1 MYKKDE
7 SYREMGKEYSFNI
20 SRQRLKLRYHKLKI
34 NKFQKHGFILCIIYM
49 LCISLFEIRVYSSH
63 NGFRTCLCV
72 RDARRQVKSEIKLSE
87 YNCNQDLVSGKPEN
101 QIGFSIYAAETEE
114 EKEHRMGVPFKENGT
129 FIKKDTAQ
137 TVRVHLRS
145 SYKTLNND
153 EVKAMVKK
161 YNFFNAVFNT
171 KGSFDNDYE
180 RQRINGDDVV
190 IDVTTGLMWH
200 QSGSYTFMSWNKVED
215 WIRDLNRHEYA
226 GYSDWRLPT
235 AEEAASLLESS
246 KKYGGLYIDPVFDKQ
261 QRYIWT
267 GDTKEG
273 SNNVLCVY
281 LDDGK
286 VRWDATSAINRN
298 FVRTVRTIR

>member
-1 MYKKDE
+1 M
-7 SYREMGKEYSFNI
+7 
-20 SRQRLKLRYHKLKI
+20 KLKM
-34 NKFQKHGFILCIIYM
+34 NKFQKHGSILCIMYI

-63 NGFRTCLCV
+63 NGFRI
-72 RDARRQVKSEIKLSE
+72 KSEIKLSE
-87 YNCNQDLVSGKPEN
+87 YSPRRLLSGESPRRFLSGDNANQDLVSSPPGLSAVRTGKPEN
-101 QIGFSIYAAETEE
+101 QIGFSIYAAEAEE
-114 EKEHRMGVPFKENGT
+114 EKQHRMGVPFKRNGT
-129 FIKKDTAQ
+129 FIKKDTSQ
-137 TVRVHLRS
+137 SERVHLRS

-161 YNFFNAVFNT
+161 HNFFNAVFNT
-171 KGSFDNDYE
+171 KGNFDNVYE
-180 RQRINGDDVV
+180 RQRINGDNVV
-190 IDVTTGLMWH
+190 IDITTGLMWH
-200 QSGSYTFMSWNKVED
+200 QSGSYTFMSWNKVKD
-215 WIRDLNRHEYA
+215 WIRDLNLHGYG

-273 SNNVLCVY
+273 SDNVLSVY

-286 VRWDATSAINRN
+286 VRWDAANAINRN
-298 FVRTVRTIR
+298 FVRTVRTVK